1 MADELLR
8 GVALVD
14 AVMAHRRAKGETLE
28 GMDAATLE
36 KTTLGGRALTPA
48 LRRWL
53 EQDAAMFELA
63 DPEPLQSFLE
73 NEFGEEWAEMFDPLG
88 EMLTEPVVMF
98 DGWGADSRRVIYLG
112 KADEHGEL
120 SVLTPR
126 HRRHALRVHQRTRR
140 RLARAAFAG
149 FLEEEEGLRTCAEGL
164 RADTKAHAKANFGGY
179 VSFVDGDF
187 SKKLS

>member
-1 MADELLR
+1 MRWPVLFGAGHSHFGFDFASGYRSGLSGRTLVAGGEPMADELLR

-98 DGWGADSRRVIYLG
+98 DG
-112 KADEHGEL
+112 
-120 SVLTPR
+120 
-126 HRRHALRVHQRTRR
+126 
-140 RLARAAFAG
+140 
-149 FLEEEEGLRTCAEGL
+149 
-164 RADTKAHAKANFGGY
+164 
-179 VSFVDGDF
+179 
-187 SKKLS
+187 

>member
-1 MADELLR
+1 MAEELLR

-36 KTTLGGRALTPA
+36 KTTLGGRPLTPA

-88 EMLTEPVVMF
+88 KMLTEPVVMF
-98 DGWGADSRRVIYLG
+98 EGWGADSRRVIYLG

-120 SVLTPR
+120 SVLTFDTDDMPY
-126 HRRHALRVHQRTRR
+126 ACINGPVDVW
-140 RLARAAFAG
+140 LAQQAG
-149 FLEEEEGLRTCAEGL
+149 FLEEEEVYGHVPKAYE
-164 RADTKAHAKANFGGY
+164 RARKAHAKANFGGY